1 MAWWGDSAVLVAAC
15 VATAVVVGW
24 APRLAAGVRRW
35 WHAEALSHHAEL
47 AASLKTLGAATE
59 QLKHALA
66 EQAEDFSVLRDE
78 VETNSSAL
86 SKLAFRGTHGT
97 QDTQDTQG
105 TQSPLVLHAEVAAPS
120 NVLPLVAGA
129 RTCANCAHFD
139 VETFVREVA
148 GRNPVFAE
156 VMRHRSPNELVATD
170 EGGPSILPL
179 REDRWD
185 QFGVCVLQKIGLHR
199 SDTCDQFESVGTQG
213 TQDTQGTHGT
223 QGSVQEAGG

>member
-1 MAWWGDSAVLVAAC
+1 MALSWGDFAVLVAAC
-15 VATAVVVGW
+15 AATAVVVVW
-24 APRLAAGVRRW
+24 VPKLAARVRRW
-35 WHAEALSHHAEL
+35 WHAEALGDHAEL
-47 AASLKTLGAATE
+47 AASLKVVGAATE
-59 QLKHALA
+59 QLKQDLR
-66 EQAEDFSVLRDE
+66 VLRDE

-86 SKLAFRGTHGT
+86 SKLALQGTQGTQDTHGT
-97 QDTQDTQG
+97 QG
-105 TQSPLVLHAEVAAPS
+105 TQVPLVLQAEVAAP

-170 EGGPSILPL
+170 EDGPSILPL

-199 SDTCDQFESVGTQG
+199 SDTCDQFELVGTHGTHGTQG
-213 TQDTQGTHGT
+213 TQGTQGTHGT
-223 QGSVQEAGG
+223 QGVVQKAGG